1 MIVTKY
7 ARERAKEETG
17 LLLAHSVNRLLDAV
31 YLVGSLI
38 AVGDTIE
45 IGKQLRE
52 VHRLTMLAEKFNALY
67 LEMKA
72 DLLRAP
78 AEPEETE
85 TDQPPAPGPQVV
97 PLPPTL
103 TEEQTDR
110 VDTLLGAPDE
120 KPVDEDMPF

>member
-31 YLVGSLI
+31 YLVDSLI

-67 LEMKA
+67 LEMKT
-72 DLLRAP
+72 DLIRAHDD
-78 AEPEETE
+78 EPEQTE
-85 TDQPPAPGPQVV
+85 DPPPAPGPQVV
-97 PLPPTL
+97 TGTGSPFAPV
-103 TEEQTDR
+103 EEITKSAES
-110 VDTLLGAPDE
+110 APAE
-120 KPVDEDMPF
+120 KSVDEDMPF